1 MPDQSASQTLYEA
14 LKTFL
19 SAPPA
24 PLPWWYDVLKDFQP
38 LLAAAAALFAAGL
51 AFRASMAKVWFD
63 ADEATKKRKAE
74 RLAVYLRL
82 QMATGRLQGR
92 IRDILERPETEVEQM
107 EERALVLE
115 ISPAIDEIE

>member
-24 PLPWWYDVLKDFQP
+24 PHPWWYDVLKDFQP

-92 IRDILERPETEVEQM
+92 IRDILERPE
-107 EERALVLE
+107 LK
-115 ISPAIDEIE
+115 